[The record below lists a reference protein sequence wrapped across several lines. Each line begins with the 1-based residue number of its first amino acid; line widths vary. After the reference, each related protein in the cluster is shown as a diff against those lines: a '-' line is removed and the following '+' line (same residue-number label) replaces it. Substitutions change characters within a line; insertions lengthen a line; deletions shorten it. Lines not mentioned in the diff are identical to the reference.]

1 MSLTL
6 YVTPTRFSLT
16 YYCMSPLASF
26 AWGVE
31 PEDRGLT
38 RDGGIHVE
46 SHSLITNHTYG
57 GEVTNDFIQICESR

>member
-1 MSLTL
+1 
-6 YVTPTRFSLT
+6 
-16 YYCMSPLASF
+16 MSPLASF